1 MLEFAFRVTQQEDM
15 TMAIKHADKIRVGK
29 YINIFSKRALF
40 VPCHVPG
47 HWVLLVVYPQ
57 EKKILYVDSIYSVEN
72 AKM

>member
-15 TMAIKHADKIRVGK
+15 TMARKHTDNIRVGK

-47 HWVLLVVYPQ
+47 HRVPSGEEDFVCGFYL
-57 EKKILYVDSIYSVEN
+57 
-72 AKM
+72 